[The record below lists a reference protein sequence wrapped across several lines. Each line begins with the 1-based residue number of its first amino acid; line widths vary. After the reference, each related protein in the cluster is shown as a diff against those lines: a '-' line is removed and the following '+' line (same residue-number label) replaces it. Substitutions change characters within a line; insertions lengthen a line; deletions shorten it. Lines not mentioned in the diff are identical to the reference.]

1 MEVLALKEETKS
13 LIDSFDYEQTMQV
26 YSYVRSVGMQ
36 KARPDLQKLKE
47 YRGKIDLDIDLDAL
61 RGRNDPR

>member
-26 YSYVRSVGMQ
+26 YSYVKSVGMQ

>member
-13 LIDSFDYEQTMQV
+13 LIDSLDYEQTMQV
-26 YSYVRSVGMQ
+26 YSYAKSVGMQ
-36 KARPDLQKLKE
+36 KARPDLRKLMK